1 RAVGMPELVASSLAE
16 YEAMALSLARDP
28 EAMARARTK
37 LETNRSTEPLFN
49 TARITR
55 NLETAYMAMCERT
68 RRGEPPESFVVTD
81 AAELEPHDPSTD
93 GQGSVT
99 ESPASFDPLATPD
112 FFPMQFDA
120 QRNSILFVQMSRQ
133 SFKQSVFL
141 DRRAVRAGTTTLST
155 EIPKLM
161 GRQAE
166 RPMHFILH
174 GAFCGSTLLARYLE
188 TLPNCLVLKEPSVLF
203 QLSRLPDSSPAEA
216 EPSPWYDRLRVTLA
230 LLARGYPGDR
240 AVSIKASDRC
250 SWMGNLLL
258 DHDASTKVIFV
269 SAPLKVFLLQVLKED
284 ERRQFVRARVEQLG
298 GAMAQV
304 LFLSGIEVT
313 DLTDGQR
320 AAALWLLNSFLCRSL
335 QTRPDSHRIL
345 VLNGEDL
352 ISRPEDTVLEAA
364 EFFGLA
370 DDEGSR
376 AALETLQP
384 ASHHAKHG
392 QLPYD
397 ASARETDLTRAETRY
412 GDEVG
417 AALSWA
423 SMVASGWLAQS
434 PFPVC

>member
-1 RAVGMPELVASSLAE
+1 MKSR
-16 YEAMALSLARDP
+16 
-28 EAMARARTK
+28 
-37 LETNRSTEPLFN
+37 
-49 TARITR
+49 
-55 NLETAYMAMCERT
+55 
-68 RRGEPPESFVVTD
+68 
-81 AAELEPHDPSTD
+81 
-93 GQGSVT
+93 
-99 ESPASFDPLATPD
+99 ASFDPLATPD
-112 FFPMQFDA
+112 FFPMQIDA

-141 DRRAVRAGTTTLST
+141 DRRAVRAGRTTLST

-203 QLSRLPDSSPAEA
+203 QLSRLRDSSPAEA
-216 EPSPWYDRLRVTLA
+216 EPTPWHDRLRVTLA

-240 AVSIKASDRC
+240 AVIIKANDRC

-269 SAPLKVFLLQVLKED
+269 SAPLRVFLLQVLKMD
-284 ERRQFVRARVEQLG
+284 DRRQFVRARVEQLG
-298 GAMAQV
+298 GAMARV
-304 LFLSGIEVT
+304 LFLSGVEMT

-335 QTRPDSHRIL
+335 QTRPDSHRIH

-352 ISRPEDTVLEAA
+352 ISRPKDTVLEAA

-370 DDEGSR
+370 DSEDSR

-384 ASHHAKHG
+384 ASHHAKHR

-397 ASARETDLTRAETRY
+397 ASARETDLTDAETRY

-423 SMVASGWLAQS
+423 STVASGWLAQS
-434 PFPVC
+434 PFPVS